1 MNIRKLLID
10 LSLSE
15 LVGISNKKEKVRM
28 ELIPDPRV
36 LIMGLRDTGYDTN
49 TALADVVDNSVD
61 ANADLIEVDIRLDVR
76 NNPSVMIADDGCG
89 MNKAALIDGMKYGSS
104 DTSAKDPKRL
114 GKFGLGLKTA
124 STAFCRRFSV
134 LSRAN
139 ADEPIYMATWDLDNV
154 VNKGVWEMDIVEEK
168 SIPAAYLSKLKKI
181 MGEGGHGT
189 LVVWEKVDRF
199 ASGKPSQKNIDKIA
213 SNFSQYASMIYHRF
227 LDKNDNRARNLTMK
241 INGKELEPWDPFC
254 LSEMHSNDDMGTVRV
269 AGPIERECEV
279 LLENGNVE
287 KAPFLL
293 EAYVLPD
300 KDSFSSEE
308 AKKKANIK
316 NNNMGFYVY
325 RENRMI
331 AAGDWL
337 GLRSAEPHDSLYR
350 AEFTF
355 DHRLDAAFK
364 IDVKKS
370 KITLNPDLADW
381 LSTWI
386 RRGLSFAEDRYRN
399 RTNKA
404 VSKNVSDY
412 HIEPDKNIQQNEKYV
427 TESKVELVGDIRSD
441 GTQDVKI
448 SNANNNLEEPAVIS
462 IKIAPDDKP
471 GVTIVLDDVRGG
483 ALWEPSYR
491 DGHHCVI
498 INPNHPFY
506 QKVYYPNQKSGVTM
520 IGLDSMLWA
529 FVEAEYGTINDYQ
542 KRDFEDFRMKISSIL
557 SRLVDSLPEPDID

>member
-1 MNIRKLLID
+1 MNTEKLLID
-10 LSLSE
+10 LLLSE
-15 LVGISNKKEKVRM
+15 LAGIANKKEKYM
-28 ELIPDPRV
+28 KLIPDPRV

-61 ANADLIEVDIRLDVR
+61 AEASLIEVNIRLDVR
-76 NNPSVMIADDGCG
+76 NNPSVMIADNGCG
-89 MNKAALIDGMKYGSS
+89 MDKAALIDGMKYGSS
-104 DTSAKDPKRL
+104 DTSTKDPKRL

-139 ADEPIYMATWDLDNV
+139 VADPIYMATWDLDNV
-154 VNKGVWEMDIVEEK
+154 VTKGEWEMDIIEE
-168 SIPAAYLSKLKKI
+168 SLIPKPYLAVLKNI
-181 MGEGGHGT
+181 MGNAGHGT

-199 ASGKPSQKNIDKIA
+199 ASGKPTQKNIDKIA

-227 LDKNDNRARNLTMK
+227 LDKNDSRARNLTMK

-254 LSEMHSNDDMGTVRV
+254 LSEMRDDDTGTIRI
-269 AGPIERECEV
+269 AGPVNKDCDVI
-279 LLENGNVE
+279 LENGETE
-287 KAPFLL
+287 KAAFLL

-331 AAGDWL
+331 ASGDWL
-337 GLRSAEPHDSLYR
+337 GLRSSEPHDSLYR
-350 AEFTF
+350 AEFSF
-355 DHRLDAAFK
+355 NHRLDAAFK

-386 RRGLSFAEDRYRN
+386 KPGLRCAEDRYRN
-399 RTNKA
+399 RTNQS
-404 VSKNVSDY
+404 VSKNASDY
-412 HIEPDKNIQQNEKYV
+412 HIEPDKNIQQSEKYV
-427 TESKVELVGDIRSD
+427 TDSKIELVGDIRSD
-441 GTQDVKI
+441 GTQNVKVRN
-448 SNANNNLEEPAVIS
+448 SNNLEEPAVIS

-471 GVTIVLDDVRGG
+471 GVTIILDDVRGG

-506 QKVYYPNQKSGVTM
+506 QKVYYPNKKSGVTM
-520 IGLDSMLWA
+520 IGLDSLLWA
-529 FVEAEYGTINDYQ
+529 FVEAEYGTINEYQ
-542 KRDFEDFRMKISSIL
+542 KRDFEDFRMKISRIL
-557 SRLVDSLPEPDID
+557 LELVKSLPEPDID